1 MMLRKSRLGLL
12 AGLPVAALA
21 AAPTAASAAFPEK
34 PVKLVVP
41 FRAGG
46 GSDALARKLEA
57 VIKQYK
63 LLPQPLV
70 VVNVTGAGGTI
81 GSKTVLTAKPD
92 GYTILQIHQEML
104 AVSAT
109 GRVNYKPSDFTPV
122 IQTTRACL
130 YLAVP
135 ANSPFKTFKQLVA
148 YGRKHPGKLK
158 QADII
163 GGVGHFPAVMLMKA
177 TGARFGIV
185 QSGGTSK
192 RFAMMKGG
200 FAQLAFMS
208 PGWIK
213 RGGDQLRGL
222 LWLGPT
228 RHPLA
233 PDMPT
238 AKELGYDVTACLKRR
253 FWAPKGTPADR
264 VKVLADAIEKAMK
277 TPEMIAYHKKRLSDI
292 VIKRGPALAEEI
304 AAEYQAYLK
313 VAPAVKKSMMKK

>member
-1 MMLRKSRLGLL
+1 MLRKRRIGL
-12 AGLPVAALA
+12 AIGLPLA
-21 AAPTAASAAFPEK
+21 AALGAAPTVATAAFPDK
-34 PVKLVVP
+34 PVKLVIP

-46 GSDALARKLEA
+46 GSDSLARQLQA
-57 VIKQYK
+57 VIQKYK

-81 GSKTVLTAKPD
+81 GSKSVLNAKPD

-109 GRVNYKPSDFTPV
+109 GRVKYKPSDFTPI

-135 ANSPFKTFKQLVA
+135 ASEPFKTFKQLVA
-148 YGRKHPGKLK
+148 YAKKHPGKLK

-163 GGVGHFPAVMLMKA
+163 GGVGHFPAVMLMNA

-228 RHPLA
+228 RNPAA
-233 PDMPT
+233 PNMPT
-238 AKELGYDVTACLKRR
+238 AKELGYNVQACLKRR
-253 FWAPKGTPADR
+253 FWAPKGTPAAR

-277 TPEMIAYHKKRLSDI
+277 TPEMIAFHKKRLSDI
-292 VIKRGPALAEEI
+292 VIVRGAALKKQI
-304 AAEYQAYLK
+304 ADEYAAYLK
-313 VAPAVKKSMMKK
+313 VAPEVKKSMMRK

>member
-1 MMLRKSRLGLL
+1 MLRKRRIGI
-12 AGLPVAALA
+12 AIGLPLA
-21 AAPTAASAAFPEK
+21 AALLAAPTVATAFPEK

-46 GSDALARKLEA
+46 GSDSLARQLQA
-57 VIKQYK
+57 VIKK
-63 LLPQPLV
+63 HNLLPQPLV

-81 GSKTVLTAKPD
+81 GSKSVLNAKPD

-104 AVSAT
+104 AVSAA
-109 GRVNYKPSDFTPV
+109 GRVDYKPSDFTPV
-122 IQTTRACL
+122 IQTTQACL

-135 ANSPFKTFKQLVA
+135 ASQPFKTFKELVEFA
-148 YGRKHPGKLK
+148 KKNPGKLK

-163 GGVGHFPAVMLMKA
+163 GGVGHFPAVMLMNA
-177 TGARFGIV
+177 TGAKFGIV

-192 RFAMMKGG
+192 RFAMMKGD

-222 LWLGPT
+222 LWLGPE
-228 RHPLA
+228 RHPAA

-238 AKELGYDVTACLKRR
+238 AKELGYDVSACLKRR

-264 VKVLADAIEKAMK
+264 VKVIADALEKAMK
-277 TPEMIAYHKKRLSDI
+277 TPEMIAFHKKRLSDI
-292 VIKRGPALAEEI
+292 AIVRGEQLEKEI
-304 AAEYQAYLK
+304 ADEYASYVK
-313 VAPAVKKSMMKK
+313 VAPDVKKSMMKK